1 MPEMYVENENGSSK
15 QRIIWMPYRIKS
27 SKRTHTPPP
36 KENETDRICL
46 VGIVTC
52 HSHILAAPFY
62 SKCVSILSH
71 DSIELFDV
79 YQQAIAATYMIEIA
93 IC

>member
-1 MPEMYVENENGSSK
+1 MIGQSDFPLHMPEMYEKTKTAVQN
-15 QRIIWMPYRIKS
+15 
-27 SKRTHTPPP
+27 

-79 YQQAIAATYMIEIA
+79 YQQAIAATYMI
-93 IC
+93 